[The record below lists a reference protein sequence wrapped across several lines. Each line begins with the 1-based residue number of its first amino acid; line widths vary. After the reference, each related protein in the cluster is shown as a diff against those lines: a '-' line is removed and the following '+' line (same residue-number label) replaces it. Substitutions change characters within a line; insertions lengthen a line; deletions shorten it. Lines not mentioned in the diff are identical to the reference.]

1 MTQVDFYLISNRV
14 TDGCF
19 KLASRLSN
27 KLQRMEQRALV
38 VTDSIDHSQ
47 HLDQVMWTFNDTS
60 FVAHDR
66 FEVGASASSSLPAK
80 ICISEAEHV
89 AQAFQAQPFDVLVNL
104 SSSVIDLEHPSQRI
118 AEIVDADDISK
129 AAAREKF
136 KLYRQRGF
144 ELKTHD
150 IQL

>member
-66 FEVGASASSSLPAK
+66 FEVGAPASPSPPAK
-80 ICISEAEHV
+80 ICISEAEHA
-89 AQAFQAQPFDVLVNL
+89 AQAFQSQPFDVLVNL